1 MASTAAPS
9 QAEAFIGCQ
18 IGQRSSLA
26 TQNLSV
32 SSDLGVVAVNQSGAI
47 VLLDAV
53 TLTPQ
58 QALPCPQHAT
68 VHPNASGSSTTSSS
82 SLISGVSR
90 SPSGRHVAAY
100 TQQQL
105 LVSGIA
111 AAAPSKDPCMHQ
123 HQHKGDVPCA
133 GRLQAAA
140 LLPGGIRSIHWSP
153 NAAGEV
159 LAVCS
164 RNEVGS
170 AADSCNPA
178 VAKAG
183 RPRPSIIFSA

>member
-18 IGQRSSLA
+18 TGRPSPLA

-32 SSDLGVVAVNQSGAI
+32 SHSVAAVNQQSAI

-58 QALPCPQHAT
+58 QALPCPQHVT
-68 VHPNASGSSTTSSS
+68 THSHTSSTNSSS
-82 SLISGVSR
+82 SIISGVAMC
-90 SPSGRHVAAY
+90 PSGRHVAAY

-111 AAAPSKDPCMHQ
+111 AAAPSTDPCMHQ

-183 RPRPSIIFSA
+183 RPRPSIIFST